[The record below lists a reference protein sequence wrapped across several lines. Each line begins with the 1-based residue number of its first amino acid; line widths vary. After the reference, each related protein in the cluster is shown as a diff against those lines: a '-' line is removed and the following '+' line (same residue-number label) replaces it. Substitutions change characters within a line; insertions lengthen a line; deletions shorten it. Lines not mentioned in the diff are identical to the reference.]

1 MNDSVAI
8 ISDIH
13 GNAHALRE
21 VLKDITDQGIT
32 ERVCLGDVVGYG
44 GSPGECIDLLREH
57 DFLCVR
63 GNHDDMVTSGQ
74 KLDTVTDATH
84 FSMAW
89 TRSALNPDQTEW
101 IANLAFTLKGSDY
114 EAVHSSLH
122 RPSDWPYVLMPDMAA
137 QSFLHQV
144 HPVCF
149 IGHTHRPAFWVEGE
163 SLAMDITSIEA
174 LRPGRKCLVN
184 VGSVGQ
190 PRDRDEHACYA
201 IYRRDTQDILWR
213 RVSYD
218 ISGAQQAIIDAGL
231 PAYFAQR
238 LQLGK

>member
-1 MNDSVAI
+1 MMQLAI

-13 GNAHALRE
+13 GKAHAVRE
-21 VLKDITDQGIT
+21 VLKDITDQGIN

-44 GSPGECIDLLREH
+44 GSPGKCIDLLRKH
-57 DFLCVR
+57 VFQCVR

-74 KLDTVTDATH
+74 KLDTVTDAPH
-84 FSMAW
+84 LSMAW

-101 IANLAFTLKGSDY
+101 IANLPFTFKGSDC

-122 RPSDWPYVLMPDMAA
+122 RHSDWPYVLMPDMAA

-144 HPVCF
+144 SPVCF
-149 IGHTHRPAFWVEGE
+149 IGHTHRPAFWVEGAA
-163 SLAMDITSIEA
+163 LGMDTTCIEA

-190 PRDRDEHACYA
+190 PRDRDGRACYA
-201 IYRRDTQDILWR
+201 IYRLDAKDILWR
-213 RVSYD
+213 RLAYD
-218 ISGAQQAIIDAGL
+218 IIGAQQAIIDAGL